1 MNRPAM
7 VIALAGVIFAGTAAL
22 GDESA
27 SQSRTSRHH
36 AIAQLV
42 VCMKKRMSDDKGI
55 SFIDA
60 RKTCKDQIA
69 NHGDSTSSGTL
80 VASATAPKP

>member
-1 MNRPAM
+1 MNRAAT
-7 VIALAGVIFAGTAAL
+7 VIALAGMILAYTTAL

-27 SQSRTSRHH
+27 SQSRMSRRHT
-36 AIAQLV
+36 IAQLV

-55 SFIDA
+55 SFIEA
-60 RKTCKDQIA
+60 RNTCKDQIA
-69 NHGDSTSSGTL
+69 NRGDSTPSGTL